1 VAVAAAAALDAV
13 INKQDGETDMKL
25 SINKILAL
33 FVIAAVFAGLT
44 GCGVVSSGTTEYNEL
59 VALVQGVQSAA
70 ANFQLVTDTQ
80 YAKIQAKTQITGDYY
95 NAVSSSGEVW
105 TGNFRS
111 QANAL
116 TELLKNYRDANGQ
129 PLDPTKLNLNDLQN
143 KGALPSGLGQGFSV
157 YVNAIT
163 QAPPPVP
170 DSKVT
175 LALGDTV
182 DEAMNTIQLAGTDWN
197 DAVKAY
203 NTRRAQIKGE
213 IVARVSAYF
222 GFDLPVTFPYYAG
235 ANAGQPVQNPLATP
249 KP

>member
-1 VAVAAAAALDAV
+1 MKHSIKQIISIFMMVA
-13 INKQDGETDMKL
+13 M
-25 SINKILAL
+25 
-33 FVIAAVFAGLT
+33 FVGLT
-44 GCGVVSSGTTEYNEL
+44 SCGVVKSGTDEYNEL

-70 ANFQLVTDTQ
+70 SNFQLVTDTQ
-80 YAKIQAKTQITGDYY
+80 YAKIQAKTQITKDYY
-95 NAVSSSGEVW
+95 DAVSTSGEVW

-111 QANAL
+111 QADAL
-116 TELLKNYRDANGQ
+116 TDLMSNYRDENGQ
-129 PLDPTKLNLNDLQN
+129 PLDPTKLNLNDLQG
-143 KGALPSGLGQGFSV
+143 KGALPDGLGQGFTL

-170 DSKVT
+170 DAAVT
-175 LALGDTV
+175 LALGDTI
-182 DEAMNTIQLAGTDWN
+182 DEGMNTIQLAGTDWN

-222 GFDLPVTFPYYAG
+222 GFELPVTFPYYQG
-235 ANAGQPVQNPLATP
+235 GNAGQPVQNPLATP

>member
-1 VAVAAAAALDAV
+1 MKRSITQLIPILVMVAML
-13 INKQDGETDMKL
+13 
-25 SINKILAL
+25 
-33 FVIAAVFAGLT
+33 AGLT
-44 GCGVVSSGTTEYNEL
+44 GCGVVNSGTTEYNEL

-80 YAKIQAKTQITGDYY
+80 YAKIQAKTQITKDYY
-95 NAVSSSGEVW
+95 DAVSSSGEVW

-111 QANAL
+111 QADAL
-116 TELLKNYRDANGQ
+116 TNLLNNYRDENGQ
-129 PLDPTKLNLNDLQN
+129 PLDPTKLNLNDLQG
-143 KGALPSGLGQGFSV
+143 KGALPDGLGQGFTL

-170 DSKVT
+170 DSAVT
-175 LALGDTV
+175 LALGDTI
-182 DEAMNTIQLAGTDWN
+182 DEAMNTIQLGGTDWN

-222 GFDLPVTFPYYAG
+222 GFDLPVTLPYYQG
-235 ANAGQPVQNPLATP
+235 GNAGQPIQNPLATP

>member
-1 VAVAAAAALDAV
+1 MKNQMKRIAV
-13 INKQDGETDMKL
+13 ILM
-25 SINKILAL
+25 
-33 FVIAAVFAGLT
+33 AVTLLIGAT
-44 GCGVVSSGTTEYNEL
+44 GCGVVKSGTAEYDEL

-80 YAKIQAKTQITGDYY
+80 YAKIQAKTQITKDYY
-95 NAVSSSGEVW
+95 DAVSNSGEVW

-111 QANAL
+111 QADAL
-116 TELLKNYRDANGQ
+116 TDLLNNYRDENGQ
-129 PLDPTKLNLNDLQN
+129 PLDPTQLNLNDLN
-143 KGALPSGLGQGFSV
+143 DKDALPSGLGQGFSL

-170 DSKVT
+170 DAAVT

-182 DEAMNTIQLAGTDWN
+182 DEAMNTIQLGGTDWN
-197 DAVKAY
+197 DAVEAY

-222 GFDLPVTFPYYAG
+222 GFDLPVTFPYYQG
-235 ANAGQPVQNPLATP
+235 GNAGQPIQNPLATP
-249 KP
+249 NP

>member
-1 VAVAAAAALDAV
+1 MKRYL
-13 INKQDGETDMKL
+13 KQIFFVFVVGAMLIGL
-25 SINKILAL
+25 S
-33 FVIAAVFAGLT
+33 
-44 GCGVVSSGTTEYNEL
+44 GCSVVSSGTTEYNEL

-80 YAKIQAKTQITGDYY
+80 YAKIQAKSQITKDYY
-95 NAVSSSGEVW
+95 DAVNNSGEVW

-111 QANAL
+111 QADAL
-116 TELLKNYRDANGQ
+116 TNLLNNYRDENGQ
-129 PLDPTKLNLNDLQN
+129 PLDPTKLNLKDLQG
-143 KGALPSGLGQGFSV
+143 KGALPDGLGQGFTL

-170 DSKVT
+170 DAAVT

-182 DEAMNTIQLAGTDWN
+182 DEAMNTIQLGGTDWN

-222 GFDLPVTFPYYAG
+222 GFDLPVTFPYYQG
-235 ANAGQPVQNPLATP
+235 SNAGQPVQNPLATP

>member
-1 VAVAAAAALDAV
+1 
-13 INKQDGETDMKL
+13 MKRY
-25 SINKILAL
+25 INKIIPMI
-33 FVIAAVFAGLT
+33 VVAVMAAGLT
-44 GCGVVSSGTTEYNEL
+44 GCGVVKSGTTEYNEL

-80 YAKIQAKTQITGDYY
+80 YAKIQAKTQITQDYY
-95 NAVSSSGEVW
+95 DAVNNSGEVW

-111 QANAL
+111 QADAL
-116 TELLKNYRDANGQ
+116 TDLLNNYRDENGQ
-129 PLDPTKLNLNDLQN
+129 PLDPTQLDLNELQN
-143 KGALPSGLGQGFSV
+143 KGALPSDIGQGFSL

-170 DSKVT
+170 DAQVT
-175 LALGDTV
+175 IALGDTV

-213 IVARVSAYF
+213 IVARVSEYF
-222 GFDLPVTFPYYAG
+222 GFELPLTFPYYQG
-235 ANAGQPVQNPLATP
+235 ANAGQSIQNPLGTP

>member
-1 VAVAAAAALDAV
+1 MKNYIKRIAPIFMVAALLV
-13 INKQDGETDMKL
+13 
-25 SINKILAL
+25 
-33 FVIAAVFAGLT
+33 GLT
-44 GCGVVSSGTTEYNEL
+44 SCGVVNSGTTEYNEL
-59 VALVQGVQSAA
+59 VALVQGVQSSAS
-70 ANFQLVTDTQ
+70 NFQLVTDTQ
-80 YAKIQAKTQITGDYY
+80 YAKIQAKTQITKDYY
-95 NAVSSSGEVW
+95 DAVSSSGEVW

-111 QANAL
+111 QADAL
-116 TELLKNYRDANGQ
+116 TDLLNNYRDENGQ
-129 PLDPTKLNLNDLQN
+129 PLDPNKLNLKELNDE
-143 KGALPSGLGQGFSV
+143 GALPSGLGQGFTL

-170 DSKVT
+170 DSAVT

-182 DEAMNTIQLAGTDWN
+182 DEAMNTIQLGGTDWN

-222 GFDLPVTFPYYAG
+222 GFDLPVTFPYYQG
-235 ANAGQPVQNPLATP
+235 GNADQPIQNPLSTP

>member
-1 VAVAAAAALDAV
+1 
-13 INKQDGETDMKL
+13 MKR
-25 SINKILAL
+25 SIQQIITMFVMATL
-33 FVIAAVFAGLT
+33 FVGLT
-44 GCGVVSSGTTEYNEL
+44 SCGVVQTGTTEYNDL

-80 YAKIQAKTQITGDYY
+80 YAKIQAKTQITKDYY
-95 NAVSSSGEVW
+95 DAVSNSGEVW

-111 QANAL
+111 QADAMTN
-116 TELLKNYRDANGQ
+116 LLNNYRDANGQ
-129 PLDPTKLNLNDLQN
+129 PLDPTKLNLKDLQG
-143 KGALPSGLGQGFSV
+143 KGALPSGLGQGFTL
-157 YVNAIT
+157 YVNAVT

-170 DSKVT
+170 DAKVT

-222 GFDLPVTFPYYAG
+222 GFDLPVTFPYYQG

>member
-1 VAVAAAAALDAV
+1 MKRSSKPFFSIVSLAV
-13 INKQDGETDMKL
+13 
-25 SINKILAL
+25 
-33 FVIAAVFAGLT
+33 VFISLT
-44 GCGVVSSGTTEYNEL
+44 SCGVVNAGTTEYNDL
-59 VALVQGVQSAA
+59 VALVQGVQSSA

-80 YAKIQAKTQITGDYY
+80 YAKIQAKTQITKDYY
-95 NAVSSSGEVW
+95 DAVSNSGEVW
-105 TGNFRS
+105 TGHFRS
-111 QANAL
+111 QADAMTN
-116 TELLKNYRDANGQ
+116 LLNNYRDENGQ
-129 PLDPTKLNLNDLQN
+129 PLDPTKLNLNALQD
-143 KGALPSGLGQGFSV
+143 KGALPNGLAQGFSL

-170 DSKVT
+170 DAKVT

-222 GFDLPVTFPYYAG
+222 GFDLPVTFPYYQG
-235 ANAGQPVQNPLATP
+235 GNAGQPVKNPLATAVPTSP
-249 KP
+249 K

>member
-1 VAVAAAAALDAV
+1 MKRY
-13 INKQDGETDMKL
+13 IKQII
-25 SINKILAL
+25 SI
-33 FVIAAVFAGLT
+33 FVMVVVFFGLT
-44 GCGVVSSGTTEYNEL
+44 GCGVVDSGTTEYNEL

-70 ANFQLVTDTQ
+70 ANFELVTDTQ
-80 YAKIQAKTQITGDYY
+80 YAKIQAKTQITKDYY
-95 NAVSSSGEVW
+95 DAVSNSGEVW

-111 QANAL
+111 QADAMTN
-116 TELLKNYRDANGQ
+116 LLNNYRDANGQ
-129 PLDPTKLNLNDLQN
+129 PLDPTKLNLNELQN
-143 KGALPSGLGQGFSV
+143 KGALPSGLGQGFTL

-170 DSKVT
+170 DAQVT

-182 DEAMNTIQLAGTDWN
+182 DEAMNTIQLGGTDWN

-222 GFDLPVTFPYYAG
+222 GFELPVTFPYYQG
-235 ANAGQPVQNPLATP
+235 GNAGQPIQNPLATP

>member
-1 VAVAAAAALDAV
+1 MKYFIKRIIPIFMMVAA
-13 INKQDGETDMKL
+13 L
-25 SINKILAL
+25 S
-33 FVIAAVFAGLT
+33 GLT
-44 GCGVVSSGTTEYNEL
+44 GCGVVKSGTTEYNEL

-70 ANFQLVTDTQ
+70 SNFQLVTDTQ
-80 YAKIQAKTQITGDYY
+80 YAKIQAKTQITKDYY
-95 NAVSSSGEVW
+95 DAVSTSGEVW

-111 QANAL
+111 QADAL
-116 TELLKNYRDANGQ
+116 TNLLNNYRDENGQ
-129 PLDPTKLNLNDLQN
+129 PLDPTNLNLNDLQG
-143 KGALPSGLGQGFSV
+143 KGALPDGLGQGFTL

-170 DSKVT
+170 DAAVT
-175 LALGDTV
+175 LALGDTI
-182 DEAMNTIQLAGTDWN
+182 DEGMNTIQLAGTDWN

-213 IVARVSAYF
+213 IVARVSTYF

-249 KP
+249 

>member
-1 VAVAAAAALDAV
+1 MKDFIKQIISIIVVGAVLV
-13 INKQDGETDMKL
+13 
-25 SINKILAL
+25 
-33 FVIAAVFAGLT
+33 GLT
-44 GCGVVSSGTTEYNEL
+44 GCSIVDTGATEYNEL

-80 YAKIQAKTQITGDYY
+80 YAKIQAKTQITKDYY
-95 NAVSSSGEVW
+95 DAVSNSGEVW

-111 QANAL
+111 QADAL
-116 TELLKNYRDANGQ
+116 TNLLKNYRDANGQ
-129 PLDPTKLNLNDLQN
+129 PLDPTKLNLNELQG
-143 KGALPSGLGQGFSV
+143 KGALPSGIGQGFSL

-170 DSKVT
+170 DAKVT

-197 DAVKAY
+197 DAVRAY

-222 GFDLPVTFPYYAG
+222 GFDLPLTFPYYQG
-235 ANAGQPVQNPLATP
+235 GNAGQPIQNPLATP
-249 KP
+249 KQ

>member
-1 VAVAAAAALDAV
+1 M
-13 INKQDGETDMKL
+13 KQYLKQ
-25 SINKILAL
+25 IIP
-33 FVIAAVFAGLT
+33 FFVVIAMFAGLS
-44 GCGVVSSGTTEYNEL
+44 GCSIVDSGTTEYNEL

-80 YAKIQAKTQITGDYY
+80 YAKIQAKSQITKDYY
-95 NAVSSSGEVW
+95 DAVSNSGEVW

-111 QANAL
+111 QAEAL
-116 TELLKNYRDANGQ
+116 TNLLNNYRDENGK
-129 PLDPTKLNLNDLQN
+129 PLDPTKLNLNELQG
-143 KGALPSGLGQGFSV
+143 KGALPDGLGQGFTL

-170 DSKVT
+170 DSQVT

-182 DEAMNTIQLAGTDWN
+182 DEAMNTIQMAGTDWN
-197 DAVKAY
+197 DAVRAY

-222 GFDLPVTFPYYAG
+222 GFDLPVTFPYYQG
-235 ANAGQPVQNPLATP
+235 GNAGQPVQNPLATP

>member
-1 VAVAAAAALDAV
+1 MKFLMKMLSMFVVVALVLGV
-13 INKQDGETDMKL
+13 
-25 SINKILAL
+25 S
-33 FVIAAVFAGLT
+33 
-44 GCGVVSSGTTEYNEL
+44 GCGVVQSGTDEYNEL

-80 YAKIQAKTQITGDYY
+80 YAKIQAKTQITKDYY
-95 NAVSSSGEVW
+95 DAVSNSGEVW
-105 TGNFRS
+105 TGHFRS
-111 QANAL
+111 QADAL
-116 TELLKNYRDANGQ
+116 TDLLKNYRDANGQ
-129 PLDPTKLNLNDLQN
+129 PLDPTKLNLSQLQD
-143 KGALPSGLGQGFSV
+143 KGALPNGIGQGFTL
-157 YVNAIT
+157 YVSAVT

-170 DSKVT
+170 NSKVT

-222 GFDLPVTFPYYAG
+222 GFDLPVTFPYYQG
-235 ANAGQPVQNPLATP
+235 ANAGQPIRNPLATP
-249 KP
+249 KQ

>member
-1 VAVAAAAALDAV
+1 
-13 INKQDGETDMKL
+13 MKP
-25 SINKILAL
+25 SIKKIMTI
-33 FVIAAVFAGLT
+33 FVLAAVFAGAN
-44 GCGVVSSGTTEYNEL
+44 GCGIVASGTTEYNEL

-70 ANFQLVTDTQ
+70 ANFQLITDTQ
-80 YAKIQAKTQITGDYY
+80 YAKIQAKTQITKDYY
-95 NAVSSSGEVW
+95 EAVGVSGEVW

-111 QANAL
+111 QAEAL
-116 TELLKNYRDANGQ
+116 TNLLKNYRDENGQ
-129 PLDPTKLNLNDLQN
+129 PLDPTKLNLNDLQD
-143 KGALPSGLGQGFSV
+143 KGALPNGLGQGFTL

-170 DSKVT
+170 DADVT

-182 DEAMNTIQLAGTDWN
+182 DEAMNTIQLGGTDWN

-222 GFDLPVTFPYYAG
+222 GFDLPVTFPYYQG
-235 ANAGQPVQNPLATP
+235 GNADQPIQNPLATP
-249 KP
+249 EE

>member
-1 VAVAAAAALDAV
+1 MKGSMKQTISIFVVAA
-13 INKQDGETDMKL
+13 M
-25 SINKILAL
+25 L
-33 FVIAAVFAGLT
+33 FGLT
-44 GCGVVSSGTTEYNEL
+44 GCGIVNSGTTEYNEL

-80 YAKIQAKTQITGDYY
+80 YAKIQAKTQITKDYY
-95 NAVSSSGEVW
+95 DAVSDSGEVW

-111 QANAL
+111 QADAL
-116 TELLKNYRDANGQ
+116 TELMKNYRDENGQ
-129 PLDPTKLNLNDLQN
+129 PLDPTKLNLNELQG
-143 KGALPSGLGQGFSV
+143 KGALPDGLGQGFTL

-170 DSKVT
+170 DAKVT
-175 LALGDTV
+175 LALGDTI

-222 GFDLPVTFPYYAG
+222 GFELPVTFPYYQG
-235 ANAGQPVQNPLATP
+235 GNAGQPVQNPLATP
-249 KP
+249 NP